1 MTTLAETCLAF
12 LDELEALEPADDGL
26 PARLKGLILRL
37 VRDAAEHVADH
48 SMGEVPAITQLAGE
62 ALRAIADEAED
73 PEARR
78 CRYRRQSSVLSLLIF
93 ADAVA
98 RFHEGSRAEQ
108 RRTVDALRD
117 RVAEALAD
125 LVEPAE

>member
-1 MTTLAETCLAF
+1 MTTLSEICDDF
-12 LDELEALEPADDGL
+12 QDELERLEPADDDL
-26 PARLKGLILRL
+26 SARIRGLITRL
-37 VRDAAEHVADH
+37 VREAAEHVADYAL
-48 SMGEVPAITQLAGE
+48 GEIPALLQRSHE
-62 ALRAIADEAED
+62 ALTALAAEAED
-73 PEARR
+73 PEDRR
-78 CRYRRQSSVLSLLIF
+78 CRHRRQSAVLSLLIF

-117 RVAEALAD
+117 RVAEALAG